1 MKRAICLGAALIFGL
16 LSAAFPVGAANPGSF
31 NVRDYGAKGDG
42 KTKDTAALQKTL
54 DACAAAGGGTVRVPD
69 GVYLTGSLVVG
80 ANTTVRFDPHANL
93 VGSPDIGDYPLV
105 QVRWEGE
112 FRQGHRALLSAEKA
126 ENVNIEGPGAIF
138 GPPPSLSRLRDP
150 HGPLLIELTECT
162 NSVLDGFAT
171 QYQQLWSIHLLFC
184 RNFTARNLT
193 IRTLNANGDGIDVD
207 SCSEVTIE
215 HCDINTGDDA
225 IALKSG
231 RGLAAARLGRPTQ
244 HVTIRNCTL
253 ASSNFAALGVGTELS
268 GGIRDVKIEDC
279 TLSGRQNAI
288 FLKSRDGR
296 GGFIDNLTGEN
307 LVINPSP
314 TFIGIDLL
322 KKGIQASDPV
332 PGEIEKWTR
341 MSHLSFNRIRVNDVG
356 ELVAGRNVPAERP
369 VDGLALTDITGTCER
384 GITLANMNDVKLA
397 DIKVTG
403 FMGPLVTVQNVKGQG
418 LDGTSAR

>member
-1 MKRAICLGAALIFGL
+1 MTRAICLGAALAFSL
-16 LSAAFPVGAANPGSF
+16 LSANFSIGAASPGPF

-42 KTKDTAALQKTL
+42 KTRDTAALQKTL
-54 DACAAAGGGTVRVPD
+54 DACAASGGGIVRVPE
-69 GVYLTGSLVVG
+69 GVYPTGSLVVG
-80 ANTTVRFDPHANL
+80 ANTTVHFDPRANL
-93 VGSPDIGDYPLV
+93 LGSPDIDDYPLV
-105 QVRWEGE
+105 RVRWEGE
-112 FRQGHRALLSAEKA
+112 FRQGHRALICA
-126 ENVNIEGPGAIF
+126 ENAGNVTIEGPGAIF
-138 GPPPSLSRLRDP
+138 GPPLTLSRLRDP
-150 HGPLLIELTECT
+150 RGPLLIELTGCT
-162 NSVLDGFAT
+162 NAVLEGFAT

-244 HVTIRNCTL
+244 NVTIRQCTL

-296 GGFIDNLTGEN
+296 SGYIENLSGEN
-307 LVINPSP
+307 LVINKSP

-332 PGEIEKWTR
+332 PGEVEKWTR
-341 MSHLSFNRIRVNDVG
+341 MSHISFNHIRVNDVA
-356 ELVAGRNVPAERP
+356 ELVAGKNVPVERP
-369 VDGLALTDITGTCER
+369 VDGLALDDITGTCGR
-384 GITLANMNDVKLA
+384 GFTLANMNDVTLA
-397 DIKVTG
+397 GIRVAG
-403 FMGPLVTVQNVKGQG
+403 FQGPLVT
-418 LDGTSAR
+418 T